1 MGAGRAGP
9 GAEPL
14 LAGLAARP
22 RSAAVLGAIFIS
34 FSGIIFRASGVAP
47 STATFWRSAIATV
60 PLWLMG
66 REEDRRFGAR
76 TRHARR
82 WAVVAGLF
90 FAADLECFH
99 YGVTLVGAGL
109 GTVLPNLQVVV
120 VVIATWLLFGERPPA
135 RALAAIPLVLFGVVL
150 ISGVFDSAAYGG
162 NPLAGAVL
170 GAAAG
175 FFYAG
180 FLIVM
185 RRLNRDGT
193 RAAGPLADAT
203 ATTAVAVVP
212 VGLLLG
218 SLDLTPTLVQLA
230 WMAVLALTSQVL
242 GYLFITVSLP
252 RLSAAVGSILLFV
265 QPVATLVLAAL
276 LLGER
281 PSPTQLA
288 GVTAVLGGVAVAS
301 LPVRRRRGA

>member
-1 MGAGRAGP
+1 
-9 GAEPL
+9 
-14 LAGLAARP
+14 
-22 RSAAVLGAIFIS
+22 
-34 FSGIIFRASGVAP
+34 
-47 STATFWRSAIATV
+47 
-60 PLWLMG
+60 MG
-66 REEDRRFGAR
+66 REEDRRFGPR
-76 TRHARR
+76 TRRARR

-120 VVIATWLLFGERPPA
+120 VVLATWLLFGERPPA
-135 RALAAIPLVLFGVVL
+135 RALAAIPLVLLGVVL
-150 ISGVFDSAAYGG
+150 ISGVLDAAAYGRD
-162 NPLAGAVL
+162 PVAGAVL

-203 ATTAVAVVP
+203 ATTAIAVVP

-230 WMAVLALTSQVL
+230 WMAVLAMTSQVL

-252 RLSAAVGSILLFV
+252 RLSAAVGSILLYV

-281 PSPTQLA
+281 PSPMQLA
-288 GVTAVLGGVAVAS
+288 GVMLVLGGVAVAS
-301 LPVRRRRGA
+301 LPLRRRGGASGARPGAT